1 MFSNNWIKLRVL
13 QLVLARNLERWKDEW
28 WYSGN
33 MAACRRDSS
42 IWTHIL
48 IREWSSFLL
57 LVSTEVCLLTHY
69 HTTEIAIDS
78 LFKVLKF
85 CYILIFLSPL
95 SSKICQDLSS
105 ITYTLTEAYLH
116 CSASPRFNCIY
127 LLLLTNLHLRDLDT

>member
-1 MFSNNWIKLRVL
+1 MFSNNWIKWRVL
-13 QLVLARNLERWKDEW
+13 HLVLARNLERWRKDKW
-28 WYSGN
+28 WNSGN

-42 IWTHIL
+42 IWKHIL
-48 IREWSSFLL
+48 IRERSSFLP

-69 HTTEIAIDS
+69 HTTAIATDS

-85 CYILIFLSPL
+85 CYILIFLSSL

-116 CSASPRFNCIY
+116 CLPRP
-127 LLLLTNLHLRDLDT
+127 DLIAFTFYFW